1 MSRMPASKDAQVTR
15 RRATLAL
22 LIVAVLCLVAGAAHL
37 GALAFVAAVVVSRP
51 TRKRRRG

>member
-1 MSRMPASKDAQVTR
+1 MPASKDAQVTR